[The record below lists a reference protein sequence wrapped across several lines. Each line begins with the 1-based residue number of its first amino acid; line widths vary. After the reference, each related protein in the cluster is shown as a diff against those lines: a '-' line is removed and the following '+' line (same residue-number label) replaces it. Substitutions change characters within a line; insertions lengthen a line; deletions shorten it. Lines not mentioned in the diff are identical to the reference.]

1 MGNPAPELVG
11 DPRWDLVLRIAESQ
25 RFAKAARLRD
35 FLLYVCHAAIDRH
48 TEEISEQK
56 VGERVFH
63 RAHDYNPNDDNIVR
77 SQARLLRQKLEG
89 YFADEGVHE
98 PLIVRIPKGGYVPE
112 FVDRPMGAM
121 QSVALQ
127 RIVPAGPPILV
138 PVLVACVAALSIA
151 VAVLGWSMAHMQRVG
166 ASTPASPSVAALWS
180 QLLSD
185 RVPTTIVIPDHT
197 FAMLQE
203 ASGQREDL
211 EAYLRRSVPDS
222 KLLTLLP
229 KFSMRRYT
237 TFDGVST
244 AIRVLQL
251 AEKFPSKV
259 VVRFA
264 RDIALRDL
272 SGGNVVLIGRPAT
285 NLWTELFESK
295 LNFRIE
301 SNLAGHQVVCRNL
314 SPEAGEQAEYVPKI
328 EGNRY
333 EACSSIAFL
342 PNLNGG
348 NVLIIGGAASSSQEG
363 AADFATSELS
373 LSNLAARVT
382 NAGSRFPYFDAL
394 IRTTSIDGISQ
405 QPSMLA
411 YRVLDGAR

>member
-11 DPRWDLVLRIAESQ
+11 DQRWDLVLRIAESQ

-112 FVDRPMGAM
+112 FVERPMGP
-121 QSVALQ
+121 VGLP
-127 RIVPAGPPILV
+127 RIAPAGHPILV

-151 VAVLGWSMAHMQRVG
+151 VAVLGWSMAHMQSVG
-166 ASTPASPSVAALWS
+166 ASTSVAPSVAALWS

-185 RVPTTIVIPDHT
+185 KVTTTIVVPDHT

-211 EAYLRRSVPDS
+211 EAYMHRSVHDS
-222 KLLTLLP
+222 TLLTILP
-229 KFSMRRYT
+229 RFPMRRYT

-301 SNLAGHQVVCRNL
+301 SKLADHQVVCKNL
-314 SPEAGEQAEYVPKI
+314 SPRPDEQSEYVPKTD
-328 EGNRY
+328 GNRY

-363 AADFATSELS
+363 AADFATSEAFLS
-373 LSNLAARVT
+373 QLAKKIGHTA
-382 NAGSRFPYFDAL
+382 RFPYFDAL

>member
-1 MGNPAPELVG
+1 
-11 DPRWDLVLRIAESQ
+11 
-25 RFAKAARLRD
+25 
-35 FLLYVCHAAIDRH
+35 
-48 TEEISEQK
+48 
-56 VGERVFH
+56 
-63 RAHDYNPNDDNIVR
+63 
-77 SQARLLRQKLEG
+77 
-89 YFADEGVHE
+89 
-98 PLIVRIPKGGYVPE
+98 
-112 FVDRPMGAM
+112 
-121 QSVALQ
+121 
-127 RIVPAGPPILV
+127 
-138 PVLVACVAALSIA
+138 
-151 VAVLGWSMAHMQRVG
+151 
-166 ASTPASPSVAALWS
+166 
-180 QLLSD
+180 
-185 RVPTTIVIPDHT
+185 
-197 FAMLQE
+197 
-203 ASGQREDL
+203 
-211 EAYLRRSVPDS
+211 
-222 KLLTLLP
+222 
-229 KFSMRRYT
+229 MRRYT

-301 SNLAGHQVVCRNL
+301 SKLADHQVVCKNL
-314 SPEAGEQAEYVPKI
+314 SPRPDEQSEYVPKTD
-328 EGNRY
+328 GNRY

-363 AADFATSELS
+363 AADFATSEAFLS
-373 LSNLAARVT
+373 QLAKKIGHTA
-382 NAGSRFPYFDAL
+382 RFPYFDAL